1 MTNKEI
7 LQVLEEALE
16 LEPGSLQGTES
27 MDGLEGWDSLR
38 VINVMASVDDRCG
51 VTLSPDRVIL
61 CKTIQQLIGLI
72 REAEAA
78 KQPA

>member
-7 LQVLEEALE
+7 LEVLEEALE
-16 LEPGSLQGTES
+16 LDRGTLQGTES

-38 VINVMASVDDRCG
+38 VIAVMAAMDDRCG

-61 CKTIQQLIGLI
+61 CKTIEQLIGLI
-72 REAEAA
+72 HEAETA